1 MPTVNIKRDLLFEA
15 LGTTYSNFFKIFL
28 MIDVLSLL
36 FFSADEE
43 FDNLCISYGLELDE
57 VVSVF

>member
-15 LGTTYSNFFKIFL
+15 LGTTYSNFFKIFF

-36 FFSADEE
+36 FFQLMKSLTTCAFRMDWS
-43 FDNLCISYGLELDE
+43 LTKW
-57 VVSVF
+57 